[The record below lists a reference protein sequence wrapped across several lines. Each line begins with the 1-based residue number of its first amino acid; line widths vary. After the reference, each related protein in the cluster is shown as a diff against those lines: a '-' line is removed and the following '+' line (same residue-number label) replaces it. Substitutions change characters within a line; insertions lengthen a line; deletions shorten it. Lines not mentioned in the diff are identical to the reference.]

1 MITISASQID
11 TYEDCNRHWW
21 LRRVLKLKEPPAAHF
36 TFGTVLHSVIER
48 WLSAT
53 DNGRVPGL
61 DGATIAEGPFQGQL
75 GGQPVNLYPKRW
87 TVAVE
92 MDGSTAEV
100 TPTEARQIQA
110 LVAEAIE
117 NGIIYRTP
125 SMQLERSIR
134 IAITENVQLVG
145 YIDLF
150 RGRTTHDIPEIG
162 DHKSYGKGS
171 VRYLK
176 REDPDSPNYL
186 GKNQQ
191 LRTYAWA
198 SSEIDDWDGPVKLRH
213 NQYPKFEGPGVSKVE
228 AVLSADEIADHGDYL
243 REIAQRIER
252 TSKVKEW
259 SDVPGP
265 TDTGKCAHWYGQ
277 ACPFAQICGRT
288 ESPEVYQARVA
299 RLLEQRTGSRL
310 DLPLPTPRKRGTAKE
325 ASSVSIFDRAKQQ
338 QAQQAAR
345 QEAAGTADAVAAVEQ
360 AKPAAQ
366 APAINGGTPP
376 AAPPPAIGGAPWAN
390 PSCRACKGR
399 GLSSSGKACPICDA
413 TAKKA
418 GKPTSM
424 AYIIELDDAG
434 KGVAVAREEQAEALQ
449 KAGMPLEWIEADSPA
464 QPTVPA
470 PVAAPVVATVQEP
483 VPTKA
488 TVTLQAA
495 PVVMSP
501 ERQAVVETLVKQAPE
516 PVQEAPKAA
525 KAAAEKSKGGRPTVG
540 VTLMIG
546 AVQLRGVSRPTV
558 TSAEVLARFGA
569 ELAADMG
576 AESYWALDTFKR
588 RERLAQKADYIAGEL
603 ARHVVVHPGILGN
616 DDVGSLLQA
625 LMGLKEGV
633 EAVITRVG

>member
-1 MITISASQID
+1 VITISASQID
-11 TYEDCNRHWW
+11 TYEDCARHWW

-53 DNGRVPGL
+53 DNGRVPGP
-61 DGATIAEGPFQGQL
+61 DGATIAEGLFQGQL
-75 GGQPVNLYPKRW
+75 GGQPVNLYPKGW
-87 TVAVE
+87 MVATE

-150 RGRTTHDIPEIG
+150 RAGTERELPEIG

-191 LRTYAWA
+191 LRTYAWVT
-198 SSEIDDWDGPVKLRH
+198 SQLDGWNDSVRLRH
-213 NQYPKFEGPGVSKVE
+213 NQYPKFEGPGVTKVE
-228 AVLSADEIADHGDYL
+228 AVLSPDEIAAHGEYL
-243 REIAQRIER
+243 HEVADRIER

-288 ESPEVYQARVA
+288 ESPEVYQTRVA

-345 QEAAGTADAVAAVEQ
+345 QEAAGTAGAVAAVEQ
-360 AKPAAQ
+360 APPAAP
-366 APAINGGTPP
+366 APAINGGIPP
-376 AAPPPAIGGAPWAN
+376 AAPPSAIGGAPWAN
-390 PSCRACKGR
+390 LNCRACKGR
-399 GLSSSGKACPICDA
+399 GLSSSGRACPICDA

-449 KAGMPLEWIEADSPA
+449 KAGLPLEWIEADSPA
-464 QPTVPA
+464 QPAAPA
-470 PVAAPVVATVQEP
+470 PVAPPVVATVQEP
-483 VPTKA
+483 FT
-488 TVTLQAA
+488 A

-516 PVQEAPKAA
+516 PVQEAPKAPAA
-525 KAAAEKSKGGRPTVG
+525 KAAAGNKGGRPTVG
-540 VTLMIG
+540 VTLLIG
-546 AVQLRGVSRPTV
+546 AVQLRGPSRPTI

-576 AESYWALDTFKR
+576 AESYWQLDTFKR